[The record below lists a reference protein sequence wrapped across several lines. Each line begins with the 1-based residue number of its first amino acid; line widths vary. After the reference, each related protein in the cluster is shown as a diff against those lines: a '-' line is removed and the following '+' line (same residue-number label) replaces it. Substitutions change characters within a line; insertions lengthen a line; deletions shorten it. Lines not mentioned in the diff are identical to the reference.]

1 MTNIYDQKFE
11 LHLIKKGYNLNT
23 ISLTESVKE
32 LKKYVAK
39 QKQK

>member
-1 MTNIYDQKFE
+1 MNNIYNKKFE
-11 LHLIKKGYNLNT
+11 LYLIKKGFDLNT
-23 ISLTESVKE
+23 ISLSESIKE

>member
-1 MTNIYDQKFE
+1 MNNIYNKKFE
-11 LHLIKKGYNLNT
+11 LYLIKKGFDLNT
-23 ISLTESVKE
+23 ISLSESLKE

>member
-1 MTNIYDQKFE
+1 MNDIYNKKFE
-11 LHLIKKGYNLNT
+11 LHLIKKGFDLNE
-23 ISLTESVKE
+23 ISLTESLKE